1 MSTLKELRTEK
12 NLTQRQA
19 ADILGVSIRSYIS
32 YENDPGKEGTLKY
45 DYMLQKLQSIN
56 VIDEEH
62 GILDIA
68 AIKKKTGAI
77 LSDYPVKYCI
87 LFGSYAKGTASE
99 DSDID
104 MLISSSVKGLEFFGM
119 VEKLRDSMHKKVDV
133 LDLSQLKNNLELT
146 DEILKDGVKIYG

>member
-68 AIKKKTGAI
+68 AIKEKSSAV

-119 VEKLRDSMHKKVDV
+119 VEKLRDATHKKVDV